1 MHLSVTNMSCDGC
14 VRAIT
19 RAIQARDPGA
29 RVSADL
35 AARQITVES
44 ALKAAEVQA
53 LLDKAGY
60 QAAPLDAT

>member
-1 MHLSVTNMSCDGC
+1 MDLSVTNMSCDGC

-19 RAIQARDPGA
+19 RAIQARDPKA

-35 AARQITVES
+35 AARRIAVETV
-44 ALKAAEVQA
+44 LGAAELQA

-60 QAAPLDAT
+60 RASPLDAA